1 MCGKAGWWMGG
12 RGESD
17 GESIGRTDGCGDGW
31 EVASRVSGLLRERRE
46 GLRGEGC
53 LSATRRGDFGGAVS
67 TRGRLG
73 ERRGESWCSV
83 GDKGEA
89 GAESTGDA
97 SAGHTA
103 RAVLV
108 ASQGL
113 EGGWRGMPST
123 RMSSA
128 GAGVSCAMGCW
139 HSSSASA
146 LRFLQLE
153 TGGSGWPRSPMGR
166 REKRE
171 ADI

>member
-1 MCGKAGWWMGG
+1 MCGKAGWWMGE

-17 GESIGRTDGCGDGW
+17 GESMRTTDGCGDGRA
-31 EVASRVSGLLRERRE
+31 VASRVSGLLRERRE
-46 GLRGEGC
+46 GVRGEGC
-53 LSATRRGDFGGAVS
+53 LSTRVFGGAVS

-73 ERRGESWCSV
+73 RRRGEWCSV

-89 GAESTGDA
+89 GAESAGDD
-97 SAGHTA
+97 SAGQTA

-153 TGGSGWPRSPMGR
+153 TGGSGWPRSPMGGGGKE
-166 REKRE
+166 RET
-171 ADI
+171 DI